1 MNRTN
6 GNVGTA
12 ERARTRGTHP
22 ETRRSARFLPL
33 LALVGCALLWSTG
46 GLLIKSV
53 SLSPVAT
60 AGGRSL
66 VAAVFLFAVLKGR
79 PDFRGGFGFWSSA
92 VANASTMLLF
102 VVSTRLT
109 TAANAV
115 LLQYTAPVWVVLFG
129 WLLYRQRVLKADLAV
144 VAVVMG
150 GMALFFAEGFSL
162 SGNPLA
168 SLGDVLAIV
177 SGVTFGF
184 QALFMSRM
192 KTTSPVSAVLAGNLL
207 VFVAS
212 LPFLVQRMPV
222 ASDLPPL
229 LFLGVLQIG
238 LAYLLYTKAVRHLT
252 PLEIIL
258 VPIIEPV
265 LNPVLVYLFRGEV
278 PSASAFAGGAVILVT
293 VTIWCVFRDRLLRK
307 VYPELPKPLPDVES

>member
-1 MNRTN
+1 MSGSNR
-6 GNVGTA
+6 NVEME
-12 ERARTRGTHP
+12 ERAASGGPSGESRRG
-22 ETRRSARFLPL
+22 ARFLPL
-33 LALVGCALLWSTG
+33 LALVGCAVLWSTG

-66 VAAVFLFAVLKGR
+66 VASVFLFAVLRGR

-92 VANASTMLLF
+92 LANASTMLLF
-102 VVSTRLT
+102 VVATRLT

-129 WLLYRQRVLKADLAV
+129 WVLYRQRVLKADLAV

-150 GMALFFAEGFSL
+150 GMALFFADGFSF
-162 SGNPLA
+162 SSDPQA
-168 SLGDVLAIV
+168 ALGDVLAVV

-192 KTTSPVSAVLAGNLL
+192 KKTSPVSAVLAGNLL
-207 VFVAS
+207 VFLVS
-212 LPFLVQRMPV
+212 LPFLVQRLP
-222 ASDLPPL
+222 AWSDVPPL

-258 VPIIEPV
+258 VPIIEPL

-278 PSASAFAGGAVILVT
+278 PSTSALAGGAVILVT
-293 VTIWCVFRDRLLRK
+293 VTLWCVFRDRLLK
-307 VYPELPKPLPDVES
+307 KAYPELPETSTEEAR